1 MTAILNQRAAL
12 DALLAAL
19 ETPWPIQHKRS

>member
-1 MTAILNQRAAL
+1 MTATMNQRAAL